1 MIIRVAYRRFF
12 IGVFNRVFSASI
24 LVYNELN
31 LMFQLGLQFLN
42 NKQTMRASLEKM
54 TGRSV
59 SLSITDNATS
69 LLSIRSTQDSVSVR
83 MHWMFLKAGDD
94 VLREIAGF
102 IRMRKGRTPLVRE
115 FINRNR
121 DCIKETDTSTK
132 PRGSIRTQGRFHNL
146 RNIFDT
152 LNSTYFDG
160 GVSSFISWGKRNGRR
175 VVRRRIL
182 GSFSS
187 HTNTIWISRVLDRR
201 NIPGFFIRYIVY
213 HEMLHGIMKEERKN
227 GRRLLH
233 SPAFRQRE
241 RLFEEYEKAVTWEK
255 NHFTGNMG

>member
-1 MIIRVAYRRFF
+1 
-12 IGVFNRVFSASI
+12 
-24 LVYNELN
+24 
-31 LMFQLGLQFLN
+31 MFQLSLQFLN
-42 NKQTMRASLEKM
+42 NKNTIRASLEKM

-69 LLSIRSTQDSVSVR
+69 LLSIRPMQDSVSVR

-102 IRMRKGRTPLVRE
+102 IRKRKGRAPLIRE

-121 DCIKETDTSTK
+121 DCIKERDSNNSN
-132 PRGSIRTQGRFHNL
+132 PLVSICTQGRFHNL
-146 RNIFDT
+146 RDIFDA
-152 LNSTYFDG
+152 LNSSYFDG
-160 GVSSFISWGKRNGRR
+160 RVSSLISWGKRNGRR
-175 VVRRRIL
+175 IVRRRIL
-182 GSFSS
+182 GSFSTR
-187 HTNTIWISRVLDRR
+187 TNTIWISRVLDRR
-201 NIPGFFIRYIVY
+201 YIPGFFIRYIVY

-241 RLFEEYEKAVTWEK
+241 RLFGEYEKAVTWEK
-255 NHFTGNMG
+255 KHFTGNAR